1 MRVKMCRTL
10 KILVIGGTGFIG
22 PHVVRE
28 LSRQGHQIAVLHRGG
43 KNTDLPK
50 GVETFL
56 GDRAALSQ
64 KPAIRRFAPEIVI
77 DMILSSGPQ
86 AQALME
92 TFRGVA
98 KRVVAI
104 SSMDVYRAMGLVH
117 GTESGALQPLPLTET
132 SELRSTPH
140 PYSPE
145 ALKVVKQIFDWA
157 DDAYDKI
164 PVERAVLSDPQL
176 PGIVLRLP
184 AVYGPGDPLHRFF
197 PYLKRMDDGRRKI
210 LFWDELAAWRWSRGY
225 VGNVA
230 VAVALAATADAA
242 SGQIYNLC
250 EEPAL
255 SELEWAKRIAAAVG
269 WKGDFVLLPRERTPP
284 HLLLLRRAD
293 QHWVASSRK
302 IRDQLGYRE
311 PVPLDEA
318 VRLTVDWERSH
329 PPQNIDPRQFDYAAE
344 DAALAAAS

>member
-1 MRVKMCRTL
+1 MN
-10 KILVIGGTGFIG
+10 ILVIGGTGFIG

-43 KNTDLPK
+43 RTAEFPNA
-50 GVETFL
+50 VETIF
-56 GDRAALSQ
+56 GDRNKLSQ
-64 KPAIRRFAPEIVI
+64 NASVRRFAPEIVI

-98 KRVVAI
+98 KRVVVI

-117 GTESGALQPLPLTET
+117 GTESGPLQPLPLTET
-132 SELRSTPH
+132 SDLRSNPH
-140 PYSPE
+140 PYSPKV
-145 ALKVVKQIFDWA
+145 LKMMRQIFDWA

-164 PVERAVLSDPQL
+164 PVERAVLSEPQL
-176 PGIVLRLP
+176 PGTVLRLP
-184 AVYGPGDPLHRFF
+184 AVHGPGDPLHRFF

-210 LFWDELAAWRWSRGY
+210 VFWDELAAWRWSRGY

-230 VAVALAATADAA
+230 AAIALAATADAA
-242 SGQIYNLC
+242 SGQIYNVA
-250 EEPAL
+250 EEPPL
-255 SELEWAKRIAAAVG
+255 CELEWAKRVAAAVG

-302 IRDQLGYRE
+302 IRDQIGYRE
-311 PVPLDEA
+311 PVPLHEA
-318 VRLTVDWERSH
+318 VRLTVEWERSH

-344 DAALAAAS
+344 DAALAAQ

>member
-1 MRVKMCRTL
+1 M

-28 LSRQGHQIAVLHRGG
+28 LSRQGHQIAVQHRGG
-43 KNTDLPK
+43 RTAELPE
-50 GVETFL
+50 GVQTLL
-56 GDRAALSQ
+56 GDRNTLPQIS
-64 KPAIRRFAPEIVI
+64 AIRRFAPEIVI

-86 AQALME
+86 AQALRE

-117 GTESGALQPLPLTET
+117 GAETGPLQPLPLTET

-145 ALKVVKQIFDWA
+145 ALKMMRRTFDWA
-157 DDAYDKI
+157 DDDYDKI

-176 PGIVLRLP
+176 PGTVLRLP
-184 AVYGPGDPLHRFF
+184 AVHGPGDPLHRFF
-197 PYLKRMDDGRRKI
+197 PYLKRMDDRRPKI
-210 LFWDELAAWRWSRGY
+210 IFWDDLAAWRWSRGY
-225 VGNVA
+225 VENVA
-230 VAVALAATADAA
+230 AAIALAATADAA
-242 SGQIYNLC
+242 AGQIYNVC

-255 SELEWAKRIAAAVG
+255 SELEWAKKIAAVAG
-269 WKGDFVLLPRERTPP
+269 WHGEFVLLPRERTPQ

-293 QHWVASSRK
+293 QHWVASSQK
-302 IRDQLGYRE
+302 IREQLGYRD
-311 PVPLDEA
+311 PVPIDTAL
-318 VRLTVDWERSH
+318 RLTVEWERAH
-329 PPQNIDPRQFDYAAE
+329 PPQIDLRQFDYAAE
-344 DAALAAAS
+344 DAALAEPA

>member
-1 MRVKMCRTL
+1 MR
-10 KILVIGGTGFIG
+10 ILIIGGTGFIG
-22 PHVVRE
+22 PHVACE
-28 LSRQGHQIAVLHRGG
+28 LSPQGHDVAVFHRGG
-43 KNTDLPK
+43 KTAELPD

-56 GDRAALSQ
+56 GERSALPQ
-64 KPAIRRFAPEIVI
+64 NHEVRRFAPEIVI

-86 AQALME
+86 AHALME
-92 TFRGVA
+92 TFRGVS

-117 GTESGALQPLPLTET
+117 GTESGPLEPLPLTET

-140 PYSPE
+140 PYSPD
-145 ALKVVKQIFDWA
+145 ALKMMRKIFDWA

-164 PVERAVLSDPQL
+164 PVERAVLSDPKL
-176 PGIVLRLP
+176 PGTVLRLP

-197 PYLKRMDDGRRKI
+197 PYLKRMDDGRRKLI
-210 LFWDELAAWRWSRGY
+210 FWDELAAWRWPRGY
-225 VGNVA
+225 VENVA
-230 VAVALAATADAA
+230 AAIALAATAEAA
-242 SGQIYNLC
+242 AGQIYNIC

-255 SELEWAKRIAAAVG
+255 SELEWAKKIAAVAG
-269 WKGDFVLLPRERTPP
+269 WHGEFVLLSRERTPK

-311 PVPLDEA
+311 PVPFEKA
-318 VRLTVDWERSH
+318 VRVSVEWERAH
-329 PPQNIDPRQFDYAAE
+329 PPQDIDLRQFDYAAE
-344 DAALAAAS
+344 DAALEAADQPHVR